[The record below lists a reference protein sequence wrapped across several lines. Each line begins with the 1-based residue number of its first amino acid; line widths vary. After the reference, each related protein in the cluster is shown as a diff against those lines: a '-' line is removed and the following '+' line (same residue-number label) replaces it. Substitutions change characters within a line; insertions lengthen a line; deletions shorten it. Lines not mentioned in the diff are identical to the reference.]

1 MDLSSFSVI
10 LQVAIVL
17 GLIVFV
23 HELGH
28 FLVAKGVGVGVERFS
43 LGFGPKLLSKRF
55 GETEYLISAVPLG
68 GYVKMVGEDM
78 AETVDP
84 DLEQRSF
91 AHKSVGRRFLI
102 VFAGPFFNFLAAF
115 VVFSLTFLS
124 FGVTVPLDAPKIGE
138 VQPGWPAQKAG
149 LAPGDEV
156 LSVAGVPV
164 KTWEEL
170 AKQIRQSQGQETRL
184 SVKKGADGQIVE
196 VVVKPELRADPVGS
210 GGAKKYAIGITP
222 TSELQAVSLAEG
234 IQLGAEQTWLW
245 TWLIMENLMKLV
257 RGQVSAEELGGPI
270 LIAQV
275 ASQQARLG
283 LNYLLRFAAI
293 LNVNLAVFN
302 LLPIPVLDGGHLL
315 FCAIELLLG
324 RPLSVRSREMAW
336 RVGFLLIVTLIVL
349 VFYNDIARL
358 VG

>member
-10 LQVAIVL
+10 LQVVIVF

-28 FLVAKGVGVGVERFS
+28 FLVAKWVGVGVERFS
-43 LGFGPKLLSKRF
+43 LGFGPKLLGKRL

-78 AETVDP
+78 GETVDP
-84 DLEQRSF
+84 DLEQWSF
-91 AHKSVGRRFLI
+91 SHKPVGQRFLI
-102 VFAGPFFNFLAAF
+102 VFAGPFFNLLAAF
-115 VVFSLTFLS
+115 VVFSVTFLS
-124 FGVTVPLDAPKIGE
+124 FGVSVPIDAPKIGG
-138 VQPGWPAQKAG
+138 VQTGWPAQKAG
-149 LAPGDEV
+149 LEPGDEV

-170 AKQIRQSQGQETRL
+170 ATQIRHSQGQEVRL
-184 SVKKGADGQIVE
+184 SVKKGVDGQIVE
-196 VVVKPELRADPVGS
+196 LVVKPELRDDPVG
-210 GGAKKYAIGITP
+210 GGDAKKYVIGIMP
-222 TSELQAVSLAEG
+222 ASQLQAVSLGEA
-234 IQLGAEQTWLW
+234 IQLGAGQTWFW
-245 TWLIMENLMKLV
+245 ARLIVENVVKLV

-315 FCAIELLLG
+315 FCSIELLLG

-336 RVGFLLIVTLIVL
+336 RVGFLVIVTLIVL